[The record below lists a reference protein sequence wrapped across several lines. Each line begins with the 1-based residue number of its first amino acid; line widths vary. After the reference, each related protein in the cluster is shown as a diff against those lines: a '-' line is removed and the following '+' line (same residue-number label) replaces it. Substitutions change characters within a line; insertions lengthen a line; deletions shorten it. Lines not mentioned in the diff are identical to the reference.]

1 MFCDGL
7 PSRHIAL
14 NRIPPSP
21 PFPFPIE
28 KVGEVEV
35 ERWGERE
42 GGRKLIWGNGKK
54 ESVQLLEEA
63 DRDSLGYREAILKLF
78 TRKQ

>member
-1 MFCDGL
+1 
-7 PSRHIAL
+7 L

-42 GGRKLIWGNGKK
+42 GGRELMWETGK
-54 ESVQLLEEA
+54 
-63 DRDSLGYREAILKLF
+63 REGPAVEGGGP
-78 TRKQ
+78 R